1 MFIIARPL
9 ALVVT
14 LIALTPPV
22 FAASPASTET
32 PPARG
37 SVPVRSEIPAR
48 DRATPVRV
56 VEPNRTAER
65 TPADAKAKV
74 NINTADV
81 KGLMTLTGVSRKV
94 AEKIVAYREGHGAF
108 KKAEEIRK
116 VDGVGNGVWEKN
128 RARIVIK

>member
-1 MFIIARPL
+1 MFIIARPF

-22 FAASPASTET
+22 FAAPTASTDT
-32 PPARG
+32 PAVRG

-56 VEPNRTAER
+56 VEPQRTAER
-65 TPADAKAKV
+65 TSDAKAKV